1 MTICA
6 VKGSMYNLQ
15 TFLGD
20 SGVLSI
26 GNIPTD
32 KPDYVLY
39 MEIHGKTD
47 VVKQFPLR
55 GADNA
60 TIEITAADTTSL
72 GVGQWPYGVKLCSGL
87 DEDTYIPDLRVSP
100 SALFIVN
107 KEMAKG
113 TTNGL

>member
-1 MTICA
+1 MTLCL
-6 VKGSMYNLQ
+6 VKGTRYNLQ
-15 TFLGD
+15 TFAGD

-39 MEIHGKTD
+39 MEIHGKED
-47 VVKQFPLR
+47 VIKQVSLN
-55 GADNA
+55 GSDSA
-60 TIEITAADTTSL
+60 TIEITVEDTTKL
-72 GVGQWPYGVKLCSGL
+72 GVGQWPYGVKLCADG
-87 DEDTYIPDLRVSP
+87 DEDTYIPDLRISS

-113 TTNGL
+113 TVNGL